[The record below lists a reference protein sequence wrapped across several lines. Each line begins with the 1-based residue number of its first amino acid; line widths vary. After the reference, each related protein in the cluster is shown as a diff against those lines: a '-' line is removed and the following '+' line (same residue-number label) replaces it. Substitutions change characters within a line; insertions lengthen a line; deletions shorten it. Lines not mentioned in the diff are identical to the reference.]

1 MRVYFEKGSIE
12 VTVSQ
17 NSNGIYVYSIGNT
30 VIGLYDPN
38 VMKDEKIVIRS
49 KTLKDEIASQIKD
62 TIDGMDK
69 NEIEKESQETKKI
82 YTYMKEIGERGD
94 NIRIVKINL
103 NEQEKNKDNK
113 EKNKNKEKQ
122 QEDEER
128 VNLEGKKVA
137 TTKDLNIKQEID
149 INEKANDME
158 DVAQWLGGKLPKDIQ
173 KVGVIEST
181 DMSKMQDENG
191 KNYKNGSTRYS
202 LVAINAKGEL
212 EPLEKYIP
220 QLKQRDTAG
229 NNPTEKSVQVRAD
242 GNVEKDAVLSEYEIG
257 EKVIQ
262 IDNKEMGRVEMYIG
276 KEERGGNETLTKQA
290 IDDNTM
296 PPKGNEVNREINNKY
311 SEYGEDVVN
320 KELEEVEKHG
330 EEKNLTYEDADGDPN
345 TKSHDHFEEMADR
358 IIANDKKS
366 DGKISEVYNREDVM
380 KTLEKLSEEN
390 PEMNFEELETKAQE
404 YLEEQAEYE
413 HDLPGNRS
421 RR

>member
-17 NSNGIYVYSIGNT
+17 NSNGTYVYSIGNT
-30 VIGLYDPN
+30 VIGLYNPK

-113 EKNKNKEKQ
+113 EKKENKK
-122 QEDEER
+122 QEDEEKS
-128 VNLEGKKVA
+128 NLEGKKVS
-137 TTKDLNIKQEID
+137 TTKDVNIKQEID

-158 DVAQWLGGKLPKDIQ
+158 DIAQWLGGKLPKDIQ
-173 KVGVIEST
+173 KIGVIEST

-191 KNYKNGSTRYS
+191 KDYKNGSTRYS
-202 LVAINAKGEL
+202 LVAINAKGEV
-212 EPLEKYIP
+212 EPLSKYIP

-242 GNVEKDAVLSEYEIG
+242 GKVEKDAVFSEYEIG

-262 IDNKEMGRVEMYIG
+262 IDKKMGGVEMFIG
-276 KEERGGNETLTKQA
+276 QEERGGNETLTRQA
-290 IDDNTM
+290 PDENTNF
-296 PPKGNEVNREINNKY
+296 PKKNEGVLDKY
-311 SEYGEDVVN
+311 PEKGEDAVRDDLD
-320 KELEEVEKHG
+320 EYRQHEKA
-330 EEKNLTYEDADGDPN
+330 ECENDLTYKDVDGDPN

-358 IIANDKKS
+358 IIAD
-366 DGKISEVYNREDVM
+366 DEISEVYNREDVM

-390 PEMNFEELETKAQE
+390 PGMNFEELETKAQE

>member
-17 NSNGIYVYSIGNT
+17 NSNGTYVYSIGNT
-30 VIGLYDPN
+30 VIGLYNPK

-113 EKNKNKEKQ
+113 EKKENKK
-122 QEDEER
+122 QEDEEKS
-128 VNLEGKKVA
+128 NLEGKKVA
-137 TTKDLNIKQEID
+137 TTKDVNIKQEID

-158 DVAQWLGGKLPKDIQ
+158 DIAQWLGGKLPKDIQ
-173 KVGVIEST
+173 KIGVIEST

-191 KNYKNGSTRYS
+191 KDYKNGSTRYS
-202 LVAINAKGEL
+202 LVAINAKGEV
-212 EPLEKYIP
+212 EPLSKYIP

-242 GNVEKDAVLSEYEIG
+242 GKVEKDAVFSEYEIG

-262 IDNKEMGRVEMYIG
+262 IDKKKGRVETFIG
-276 KEERGGNETLTKQA
+276 QEERGGNETLTRQA
-290 IDDNTM
+290 PDENTNF
-296 PPKGNEVNREINNKY
+296 PKKNEGVLDKY
-311 SEYGEDVVN
+311 PEKGEDAVRDDLD
-320 KELEEVEKHG
+320 EYRQHEKA
-330 EEKNLTYEDADGDPN
+330 ECENDLTYKDVDGDPN

-358 IIANDKKS
+358 IIAD
-366 DGKISEVYNREDVM
+366 DEISEVYNREDVM

>member
-17 NSNGIYVYSIGNT
+17 NSNGTYVYSIGNT
-30 VIGLYDPN
+30 VIGLYNPK

-113 EKNKNKEKQ
+113 EKEEKQ
-122 QEDEER
+122 EYEER
-128 VNLEGKKVA
+128 SNLEGKKVA
-137 TTKDLNIKQEID
+137 TTKDVNIKQEID
-149 INEKANDME
+149 INEKANDMQ
-158 DVAQWLGGKLPKDIQ
+158 DIAQWLGGELPKDIQ
-173 KVGVIEST
+173 KIGVIEST

-191 KNYKNGSTRYS
+191 KDYKNGSTRYS
-202 LVAINAKGEL
+202 LIAINKKGEV
-212 EPLEKYIP
+212 EPLSKYIP

-242 GNVEKDAVLSEYEIG
+242 GKVEKDAVFSEYEIG

-262 IDNKEMGRVEMYIG
+262 IDKKIGGVEMFIG
-276 KEERGGNETLTKQA
+276 QEERGGNETLTRQA
-290 IDDNTM
+290 PDENTNF
-296 PPKGNEVNREINNKY
+296 PKKNEGVLDKY
-311 SEYGEDVVN
+311 PEKGEDAVRDDLD
-320 KELEEVEKHG
+320 EYRQHEKAKC
-330 EEKNLTYEDADGDPN
+330 ENDLTYKDVDGDPN
-345 TKSHDHFEEMADR
+345 TKSHDHFEEMSDR
-358 IIANDKKS
+358 IIAD
-366 DGKISEVYNREDVM
+366 DEISEVYNREDVM

>member
-17 NSNGIYVYSIGNT
+17 NSNGTYVYSIGNT
-30 VIGLYDPN
+30 VIGLYNPK

-113 EKNKNKEKQ
+113 EKKENKK
-122 QEDEER
+122 QEDEEKS
-128 VNLEGKKVA
+128 NLEGKKVA
-137 TTKDLNIKQEID
+137 TTKDVNIKQEID

-158 DVAQWLGGKLPKDIQ
+158 DIAQWLGGKLPKDIQ
-173 KVGVIEST
+173 KIGVIEST

-191 KNYKNGSTRYS
+191 KDYKNGSTRYS
-202 LVAINAKGEL
+202 LVAINAKGEV
-212 EPLEKYIP
+212 EPLSKYIP

-242 GNVEKDAVLSEYEIG
+242 GKVEKDAVFSEYEIG

-262 IDNKEMGRVEMYIG
+262 IDKKKGRVEMFIG
-276 KEERGGNETLTKQA
+276 QEERGGNETLTRQA
-290 IDDNTM
+290 PDENTNF
-296 PPKGNEVNREINNKY
+296 PKKNEGVLDKY
-311 SEYGEDVVN
+311 PGKGEDAV
-320 KELEEVEKHG
+320 KDDLDEYRQHEKA
-330 EEKNLTYEDADGDPN
+330 ECENDLTYKDVDGDPN

-358 IIANDKKS
+358 IIAD
-366 DGKISEVYNREDVM
+366 DEISEVYNREDVM

>member
-1 MRVYFEKGSIE
+1 MRVYFEKESIE

-17 NSNGIYVYSIGNT
+17 NSNGTYVYSIGNT

-94 NIRIVKINL
+94 NTRIVKINL

-113 EKNKNKEKQ
+113 EKKENKEKQ
-122 QEDEER
+122 EDEEKS
-128 VNLEGKKVA
+128 NLEGKKVA
-137 TTKDLNIKQEID
+137 TTKDVNIKQEID
-149 INEKANDME
+149 INEKANDMQ
-158 DVAQWLGGKLPKDIQ
+158 DIAQWLGGELPKGIQ
-173 KVGVIEST
+173 KIVVIEST

-191 KNYKNGSTRYS
+191 KDYKNGSTRYS
-202 LVAINAKGEL
+202 LIAINAKGEL

-276 KEERGGNETLTKQA
+276 KEERGGNETLTRQA
-290 IDDNTM
+290 PDENTNFS
-296 PPKGNEVNREINNKY
+296 KKNEGVLDKY
-311 SEYGEDVVN
+311 ENEDAVRDGLDEYRQHDEA
-320 KELEEVEKHG
+320 EC
-330 EEKNLTYEDADGDPN
+330 KNLTYKDVDGDPN
-345 TKSHDHFEEMADR
+345 TKSHDHFEEMSKE
-358 IIANDKKS
+358 ILEEN
-366 DGKISEVYNREDVM
+366 GEISKVYNQHDV
-380 KTLEKLSEEN
+380 EKIIIKINEGN
-390 PEMNFEELETKAQE
+390 PDMNGKELKAKVQE
-404 YLEEQAEYE
+404 YLQEQAEKE

>member
-17 NSNGIYVYSIGNT
+17 NSNGTYVYSIGNT
-30 VIGLYDPN
+30 VIGLYNPK

-113 EKNKNKEKQ
+113 EKEEK

-128 VNLEGKKVA
+128 SNLEGKKVA
-137 TTKDLNIKQEID
+137 TTKDVNIKQEID
-149 INEKANDME
+149 INEKANDMQ
-158 DVAQWLGGKLPKDIQ
+158 DIAQWLGGELPKDIQ
-173 KVGVIEST
+173 KIGVIEST

-191 KNYKNGSTRYS
+191 KDYKNGSTRYS
-202 LVAINAKGEL
+202 LVAINAKGEV
-212 EPLEKYIP
+212 EPLSKYIP

-242 GNVEKDAVLSEYEIG
+242 GKVEKDAVLSEYEIG

-262 IDNKEMGRVEMYIG
+262 IDKKKGRVETFIG
-276 KEERGGNETLTKQA
+276 QEERGGNETLTRQA
-290 IDDNTM
+290 PDENTNF
-296 PPKGNEVNREINNKY
+296 PKKNEGVLDKY
-311 SEYGEDVVN
+311 PEKGEDAVRDDLD
-320 KELEEVEKHG
+320 EYRQHEKA
-330 EEKNLTYEDADGDPN
+330 ECENDLTYKDVDGDPN

-358 IIANDKKS
+358 IIAD
-366 DGKISEVYNREDVM
+366 DEISEVYNREDVM
-380 KTLEKLSEEN
+380 KTLKELSEKN

-413 HDLPGNRS
+413 HDLPGNR
-421 RR
+421 RNR

>member
-17 NSNGIYVYSIGNT
+17 NSNGTYVYSIGNT
-30 VIGLYDPN
+30 VIGLYNPK

-103 NEQEKNKDNK
+103 NEQEKNNDNK
-113 EKNKNKEKQ
+113 EKKENKEK

-128 VNLEGKKVA
+128 SNLEGKKVA
-137 TTKDLNIKQEID
+137 TTKDVNIKQEID
-149 INEKANDME
+149 INEKANDMK

-173 KVGVIEST
+173 KIGVIEST

-191 KNYKNGSTRYS
+191 KDYKNGSTRYS
-202 LVAINAKGEL
+202 LIVINKKGEV
-212 EPLEKYIP
+212 EPLSKYIP

-229 NNPTEKSVQVRAD
+229 NNPTEKRVQVRAD
-242 GNVEKDAVLSEYEIG
+242 GKVEKDAVLSEYEIG

-262 IDNKEMGRVEMYIG
+262 IDNKEMGRVEMNIG
-276 KEERGGNETLTKQA
+276 EEERGGNETLTMQA
-290 IDDNTM
+290 RDDNTIYQIET
-296 PPKGNEVNREINNKY
+296 EVRETLGEHESN
-311 SEYGEDVVN
+311 GEDTVRDDLD
-320 KELEEVEKHG
+320 EYRQHEKAKC
-330 EEKNLTYEDADGDPN
+330 ENDLTYRDVDGDPN

-358 IIANDKKS
+358 IIADDKV
-366 DGKISEVYNREDVM
+366 SEVYNREDVM
-380 KTLEKLSEEN
+380 KTLKELSEKN

-413 HDLPGNRS
+413 HDLPGNR
-421 RR
+421 RNR

>member
-17 NSNGIYVYSIGNT
+17 NSNGTYVYSIGNT
-30 VIGLYDPN
+30 VIGLYNPN
-38 VMKDEKIVIRS
+38 VMKDGKIVIRS

-94 NIRIVKINL
+94 NTRIVKINL

-113 EKNKNKEKQ
+113 EKKENKEKQ
-122 QEDEER
+122 ENEEKS
-128 VNLEGKKVA
+128 NLEGKKVS
-137 TTKDLNIKQEID
+137 TTKDVNIKQEID
-149 INEKANDME
+149 INEKANDMQ
-158 DVAQWLGGKLPKDIQ
+158 DIAQWLGGELPKDIQ
-173 KVGVIEST
+173 KIGVIEST

-191 KNYKNGSTRYS
+191 KDYKNGSTRYS
-202 LVAINAKGEL
+202 LIAINKKGEV
-212 EPLEKYIP
+212 EPLSKYIP

-229 NNPTEKSVQVRAD
+229 NNPTEKRVQVRAD
-242 GNVEKDAVLSEYEIG
+242 GRVEKDAVLSEYEIG

-262 IDNKEMGRVEMYIG
+262 IDNKEMGRVEMNIG
-276 KEERGGNETLTKQA
+276 QEERGGNETLTKQA

-296 PPKGNEVNREINNKY
+296 PPKGNEENRKINNKY

-358 IIANDKKS
+358 IIADDKV
-366 DGKISEVYNREDVM
+366 SEVYNREDVM
-380 KTLEKLSEEN
+380 KTLKELSEKN
-390 PEMNFEELETKAQE
+390 PGMNFKELETKAQE
-404 YLEEQAEYE
+404 YLEEQAEKE
-413 HDLPGNRS
+413 HNLPGNRS

>member
-17 NSNGIYVYSIGNT
+17 NSNGTYVYSIGNT
-30 VIGLYDPN
+30 VIGLYNPK

-113 EKNKNKEKQ
+113 EKKENKEK
-122 QEDEER
+122 EDEEKS
-128 VNLEGKKVA
+128 NLEGKKVS
-137 TTKDLNIKQEID
+137 TTKDVNIKQEID
-149 INEKANDME
+149 INEKANDMK

-173 KVGVIEST
+173 KIGVIEST

-191 KNYKNGSTRYS
+191 KDYKNGSTRYS
-202 LVAINAKGEL
+202 LIVINKKGEV
-212 EPLEKYIP
+212 EPLSKYIP

-229 NNPTEKSVQVRAD
+229 NNPTEKRVQVRAD
-242 GNVEKDAVLSEYEIG
+242 GKVEKDAVLSEYEIG

-262 IDNKEMGRVEMYIG
+262 IDNKEMGRVEMNIG
-276 KEERGGNETLTKQA
+276 QEEHGGNDTLTMQA
-290 IDDNTM
+290 RDDNTIYQIET
-296 PPKGNEVNREINNKY
+296 EVRETLGEHESNG
-311 SEYGEDVVN
+311 EYVVN
-320 KELEEVEKHG
+320 KGLEEVDKHD
-330 EEKNLTYEDADGDPN
+330 EDEQHLDHRDVDGDPN

-358 IIANDKKS
+358 IIAD
-366 DGKISEVYNREDVM
+366 DEISEFYNREDVM

-413 HDLPGNRS
+413 HDLPGNR
-421 RR
+421 RNR

>member
-17 NSNGIYVYSIGNT
+17 NSNGTYVYSIGNT
-30 VIGLYDPN
+30 VIGLYNPK

-113 EKNKNKEKQ
+113 EKEEK

-128 VNLEGKKVA
+128 SNLEGKKVA
-137 TTKDLNIKQEID
+137 TTKDVNIKQEID
-149 INEKANDME
+149 INEKANDMQ
-158 DVAQWLGGKLPKDIQ
+158 DIAQWLGGELPKDIQ
-173 KVGVIEST
+173 KIGVIEST

-191 KNYKNGSTRYS
+191 KDYKNGSTRYS
-202 LVAINAKGEL
+202 LVAINAKGEV
-212 EPLEKYIP
+212 EPLSKYIP

-242 GNVEKDAVLSEYEIG
+242 GKVEKDAVLSEYEIG

-262 IDNKEMGRVEMYIG
+262 IDKKKGRVETFIG
-276 KEERGGNETLTKQA
+276 QEERGGNETLTRQA
-290 IDDNTM
+290 PDENTNF
-296 PPKGNEVNREINNKY
+296 PKKNEGVLDKY
-311 SEYGEDVVN
+311 PEKGEDAVRDDLD
-320 KELEEVEKHG
+320 EYRQHEKA
-330 EEKNLTYEDADGDPN
+330 ECENDLTYKDVDGDPN

-358 IIANDKKS
+358 IIAD
-366 DGKISEVYNREDVM
+366 DEISEVYNREDVM